1 MLSIADK
8 VLDLSTVD
16 FNNVDEI
23 NGFAYALI
31 NAGNSIGLYLSATPL
46 QSREAIQIY
55 QTAKGWTNTVR
66 RQLST
71 MRPGDALRLIDSYE
85 FMHRIAFQ
93 CPAKPEELNKVKLAA
108 FDAMIHGDKS
118 VDEYIMFRAIRNAV
132 RQRDKAFFDKPLTWS
147 CISEERWHKEALLGF
162 DRTRLSDYDIIN
174 RVTILLE
181 SDLYAYEGRNQDQ
194 FKKSLAEQYLHYLDG
209 YTSPD
214 RRTENA
220 LENFR
225 LLAFERRKSSE

>member
-1 MLSIADK
+1 
-8 VLDLSTVD
+8 
-16 FNNVDEI
+16 
-23 NGFAYALI
+23 
-31 NAGNSIGLYLSATPL
+31 
-46 QSREAIQIY
+46 
-55 QTAKGWTNTVR
+55 
-66 RQLST
+66 
-71 MRPGDALRLIDSYE
+71 MRLTDSYE

-118 VDEYIMFRAIRNAV
+118 VDEYVMFRAIRNAV

-147 CISEERWHKEALLGF
+147 CISEERWHKEAVSGF
-162 DRTRLSDYDIIN
+162 DRTRLSDYDIIS

-194 FKKSLAEQYLHYLDG
+194 FKKSLAEQYSYYLDG
-209 YTSPD
+209 FTAYD
-214 RRTENA
+214 RRTEIS

-225 LLAFERRKSSE
+225 CISTRYLLSKESR